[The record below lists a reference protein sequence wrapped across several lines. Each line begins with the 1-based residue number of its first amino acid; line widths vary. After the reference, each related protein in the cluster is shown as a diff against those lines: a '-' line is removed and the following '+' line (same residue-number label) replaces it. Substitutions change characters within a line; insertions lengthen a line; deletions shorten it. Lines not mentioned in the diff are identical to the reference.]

1 MDCPLRVRG
10 TVLIYAP
17 TFALHKDDSHLLRSI
32 GRIID
37 NKGNTLMFARIGSK
51 KNAELS
57 DAAAAKTGQ
66 KPVIFKVRLTLGD
79 YVVREEYILV
89 KGRRS

>member
-1 MDCPLRVRG
+1 
-10 TVLIYAP
+10 
-17 TFALHKDDSHLLRSI
+17 
-32 GRIID
+32 
-37 NKGNTLMFARIGSK
+37 MFARIDSK

-57 DAAAAKTGQ
+57 NAVVAKNGQ